1 MNTRIFIAVIVM
13 MTATVGYTHEINDSI
28 NVTDTISSRDMVH
41 KNHKLKEVTVVSRQ
55 VGMKRM
61 GGVINGISM
70 GKEELFKAACC
81 NLGESFVN
89 NPSVDVTYSDA
100 TTGAKQIKLLG
111 LSGTYVQML
120 TENIPNFRGAASPFA
135 LDYVPGPW
143 MQSIQVSKGS
153 STVKNGYESITGQ
166 INVEYKKPN
175 DEEQVEVNLYGDS
188 KSRYEANAD
197 ANLHLGK
204 GLSTEILTHY
214 ENNWGNMDDNKDGF
228 LDKPNR
234 RQYNLQNR
242 WIYSDGKYIFHGG
255 ISVMKEDRI
264 GGQTNDANVVGG
276 ELYKIGINTDRYEG
290 YLKNA
295 FVLNQ
300 EHKTNLALM
309 LSGSIH
315 QQNANY
321 GQ

>member
-1 MNTRIFIAVIVM
+1 M

-175 DEEQVEVNLYGDS
+175 DEEQVEVNLYGD
-188 KSRYEANAD
+188 
-197 ANLHLGK
+197 
-204 GLSTEILTHY
+204 
-214 ENNWGNMDDNKDGF
+214 
-228 LDKPNR
+228 
-234 RQYNLQNR
+234 
-242 WIYSDGKYIFHGG
+242 YSSFI
-255 ISVMKEDRI
+255 
-264 GGQTNDANVVGG
+264 A
-276 ELYKIGINTDRYEG
+276 
-290 YLKNA
+290 
-295 FVLNQ
+295 
-300 EHKTNLALM
+300 
-309 LSGSIH
+309 
-315 QQNANY
+315 
-321 GQ
+321 